1 MISTTTD
8 RKGNFSVLSH
18 PNIAPGTHHTDVVL
32 TPKNSAPLLVSNITQ
47 LHLEKNP
54 REGWLSDVDIV
65 QALPNPTGK
74 DSGRESI
81 MLRNKENRSGV
92 LAGAILKSGNREM
105 LLPRMEFLPGQAR
118 VLSADD
124 IPSLRNTNGEVS
136 LINVDGKVISSVSW
150 KSAKEGRWI
159 GEEAPMVPTKVKA
172 TKTKKEFG
180 ALQKQFQMFLRKTP
194 FLLQFDKSFKG
205 FLAVFGTI
213 LSCLLK
219 KMEKKP
225 CILFRIVSLPI
236 FSVFC

>member
-1 MISTTTD
+1 
-8 RKGNFSVLSH
+8 
-18 PNIAPGTHHTDVVL
+18 
-32 TPKNSAPLLVSNITQ
+32 
-47 LHLEKNP
+47 
-54 REGWLSDVDIV
+54 
-65 QALPNPTGK
+65 
-74 DSGRESI
+74 

-172 TKTKKEFG
+172 TKTKKRVRSSSKTVSDVSAEDTFSSPIRQEFQGIFGGIRDNTLVLIKENGEETLYPLSNRLSPHLLGLLLTEGEHVVIVLEDGMVFSVDALPLPAALSLPVMSESGISLFLVVSLIAG
-180 ALQKQFQMFLRKTP
+180 ALFLLLPWGIRFVEQMFLVRN
-194 FLLQFDKSFKG
+194 LQK
-205 FLAVFGTI
+205 
-213 LSCLLK
+213 
-219 KMEKKP
+219 
-225 CILFRIVSLPI
+225 
-236 FSVFC
+236 